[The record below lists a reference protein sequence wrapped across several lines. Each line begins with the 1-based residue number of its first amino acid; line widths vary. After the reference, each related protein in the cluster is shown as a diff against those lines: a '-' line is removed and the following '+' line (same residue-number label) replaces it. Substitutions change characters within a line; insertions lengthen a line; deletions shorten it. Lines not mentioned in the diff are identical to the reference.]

1 MLYYYLISINL
12 IALLLYCVDKKRAIK
27 RKYRIPEKY
36 LFLVAIVG
44 GSVGSILG
52 IYLFRHKTKRYNF
65 TLGIPLLLVMQIVL
79 YYSFIW

>member
-27 RKYRIPEKY
+27 QKYRIPEKY

>member
-1 MLYYYLISINL
+1 MLHYYLVIINVM
-12 IALLLYCVDKKRAIK
+12 ALLLYYVDKKRAIK

-65 TLGIPLLLVMQIVL
+65 TLGIPLLLVIQIVL
-79 YYSFIW
+79 YYSFIR

>member
-1 MLYYYLISINL
+1 MLHYYLVIINVM
-12 IALLLYCVDKKRAIK
+12 ALLLYYVDKKRAIK
-27 RKYRIPEKY
+27 QKYRIPEKY

-65 TLGIPLLLVMQIVL
+65 TLGIPLLLVIQIVL
-79 YYSFIW
+79 YYSFIR